1 MQRTCE
7 PGPRSQAVSLSGAS
21 FPGSLTEK
29 PRSQAYFW
37 NKNGLFVVVLQVRS
51 LQKYLEQTMVHILNR
66 HTLLGHRYVSI
77 RLDQ

>member
-1 MQRTCE
+1 MSR
-7 PGPRSQAVSLSGAS
+7 GLVPRLSHWNGAS
-21 FPGSLTEK
+21 FPGALTEK

-51 LQKYLEQTMVHILNR
+51 LQKYLEQALVRMLNR
-66 HTLLGHRYVSI
+66 HTLLGHRYMSI